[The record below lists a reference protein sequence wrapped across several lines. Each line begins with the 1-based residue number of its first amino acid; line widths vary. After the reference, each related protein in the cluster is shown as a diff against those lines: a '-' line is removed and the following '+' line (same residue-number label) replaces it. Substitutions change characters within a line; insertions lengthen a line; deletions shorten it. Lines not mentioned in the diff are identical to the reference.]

1 MAGGARVARVAR
13 QAIENAWLITGP
25 LALLAIVCSTFLAL
39 AQAAASRRAGGADT
53 HLAAGVAWDIA
64 LVLFV
69 ALTAAQLPVL
79 RFVVRRQT
87 LTVTISE
94 IPLVLA
100 FYYLPPLI
108 VVLVATA
115 AAVVV
120 QVRRRLGPAKFAFNV
135 ARSAAATSLA
145 GLVLLA
151 LPPVRGV
158 GPGTWGILF
167 AAVSTVTLVTFAAVV
182 GVITLLQGWQAGLEI
197 VKTSMASLLA
207 AAVSMT
213 VGLIILIAMATT
225 TWSVLLLGA
234 LALAMA
240 AVYRTYAQ
248 FLRQHRTLA
257 DIYDL
262 TRAMAS
268 SGQDSTLPDV
278 LLGRVRALMQA
289 EYATLWLPQHGRHPE
304 VLLTAMLDRPGL
316 LDFSKIPAA
325 LRERAVEQ
333 RRAIAVG
340 PRLDGERDELAVL
353 REAAAKDAIIVPL
366 RSGPAVIGTLEVA
379 NRLGGPNF
387 FTPEDVPVLETVAA
401 HAGVALENAR
411 LVDRL
416 RHDAYHDT
424 LTKLPN
430 RRRITGALDEAV
442 RIRAPGEVVAVLLF
456 DVGGLRQVNESLG
469 HAAGDQVLAE
479 VAERL
484 RASAPS
490 SALVGRAGGDEF
502 LVTLRLEN
510 AEAALA
516 LAARLREEIRAEMVF
531 DPLTLDVDTAV
542 GVVVHPDHGSDAATL
557 LQRVDLAATAAK
569 SVPGNVQLFN
579 PALESRSLRRLG
591 LAGDLRRALD
601 DGELEIYFQPKVTL
615 RDRRLVGV
623 ECLTRWEHPTH
634 GEVSPEDFVAVA
646 EHTGQLGRLTEVVLR
661 EGLRRSR
668 DWAHAEQPLAVAVNL
683 AARTLTDPC
692 FPDRVR
698 ELLDEYGVPP
708 QRLTFEIREA
718 AVLDGTDRPIP
729 ALRRLRDLGVRL
741 SVDDFGAGSSSLAY
755 LRRLPV
761 HEVKVDRSFV
771 QGMATD
777 PGDLAIVNAVVT
789 LSQQFGLT
797 VVAEGVESE
806 LTLELLQDIG
816 CEIGQGFLF
825 SRPLPYERLEA
836 WFGAQVESE
845 SAGEVEPPRLRVVP
859 DRSTILL

>member
-1 MAGGARVARVAR
+1 MTSRAAAVRRRGTDL
-13 QAIENAWLITGP
+13 AWLITGP
-25 LALLAIVCSTFLAL
+25 LAFLAVVCCL
-39 AQAAASRRAGGADT
+39 
-53 HLAAGVAWDIA
+53 LIA
-64 LVLFV
+64 LVAEDKPYGKWGMGLLL
-69 ALTAAQLPVL
+69 LTALVAAHLPVL
-79 RFVVRRQT
+79 SFIVRRQT
-87 LTVTISE
+87 LSATITE

-100 FYYLPPLI
+100 LYYLPPLTL
-108 VVLVATA
+108 VLVATLA
-115 AAVVV
+115 ALIA
-120 QVRRRLGPAKFAFNV
+120 QLRRRLGPAKFAFNV

-151 LPPVRGV
+151 LPPIRGV

-167 AAVSTVTLVTFAAVV
+167 AAVSTITLVTLAAVV
-182 GVITLLQGWQAGLEI
+182 GVITLLQGWQAGLE
-197 VKTSMASLLA
+197 VVRTSTVPLLA
-207 AAVSMT
+207 AAVNAT
-213 VGLIILIAMATT
+213 VGLIILLALKATY
-225 TWSVLLLGA
+225 WSLLLLGA
-234 LALAMA
+234 LAVTVAL
-240 AVYRTYAQ
+240 VYRAYAQ

-257 DIYDL
+257 DIYEL
-262 TRAMAS
+262 TRAMTR
-268 SGQDSTLPDV
+268 SGQDGTLPDA

-289 EYATLWLPQHGRHPE
+289 EYATLWLPAQGRHPE
-304 VLLTAMLDRPGL
+304 VLLTARMDGRGL
-316 LDFSKIPAA
+316 LDFSKIPSAV
-325 LRERAVEQ
+325 RERVVRQRQTVALGARLGGDREQ
-333 RRAIAVG
+333 LAMLRAAST
-340 PRLDGERDELAVL
+340 
-353 REAAAKDAIIVPL
+353 KDAIVVPL
-366 RSGPAVIGTLEVA
+366 RSGEAVIGTLEVV
-379 NRLGGPNF
+379 NRLSDVGH
-387 FTPEDVPVLETVAA
+387 FTPADVPVIETVAA
-401 HAGVALENAR
+401 HAAVALENSR

-430 RRRITGALDEAV
+430 RRRISAALDEAV
-442 RIRAPGEVVAVLLF
+442 KIRAPGEVVAVLLF
-456 DVGGLRQVNESLG
+456 DVDGLRQVNESLG

-479 VAERL
+479 VAVRL

-510 AEAALA
+510 AEAALE

-531 DPLTLDVDTAV
+531 DAFTLDVDTAV
-542 GVVVHPDHGSDAATL
+542 GVAVHPDHGSDAATL
-557 LQRVDLAATAAK
+557 LQRVDLAAMAAK
-569 SVPGNVQLFN
+569 SMPGSIQLFN

-591 LAGDLRRALD
+591 LAGDLRKALD
-601 DGELEIYFQPKVTL
+601 DGALEVYFQPKVTL

-623 ECLTRWEHPTH
+623 ECLARWEHPAH
-634 GEVSPEDFVAVA
+634 GDVAPEDFVAVA

-668 DWAHAEQPLAVAVNL
+668 DWSHAQQPLAVAVNL
-683 AARTLTDPC
+683 SARTLTDPH

-698 ELLDEYGVPP
+698 ELLAEYDVPP

-718 AVLDGTDRPIP
+718 GVLDGTDRPIP
-729 ALRRLRDLGVRL
+729 TLRRLRDLGVRL
-741 SVDDFGAGSSSLAY
+741 SVDDFGTGSSSLAY

-789 LSQQFGLT
+789 LSQQFGLA

-836 WFGAQVESE
+836 WFGAQLESE
-845 SAGEVEPPRLRVVP
+845 ALVGPDVRRLRIVP
-859 DRSTILL
+859 